1 LEYLYH
7 QTMAMTSSLS
17 THPVVASFSST
28 TEAVA
33 AIRAG
38 VPAGAVLVR
47 SLPVGELP
55 PTPTVALHTLPEHP
69 KKDRISETTLLDAA
83 ALLGEAVGYAQ
94 EHGGDIVQDLYP
106 LAASVGR
113 QLSTSS
119 GVTLA
124 FHTET
129 AFHPHKPRYLLLLC
143 LKGDPAAATTLC
155 SVDAILELLEPSVRI
170 QLADRR
176 YVCGVDESFGSGT
189 EWSTE
194 PMAILT
200 EPADHGGVPRGESFP
215 GDHGGVPR
223 GEFTFDADLM
233 SGIDSGADC
242 VIAAVSQAI
251 AAAQTSV
258 TLESGDLLIL
268 DNHRAVHGRSP
279 FSARFDGTDRWLQR
293 SFVVDSLVPS
303 NGQRQGRV
311 ITTTFA

>member
-1 LEYLYH
+1 
-7 QTMAMTSSLS
+7 MGMVMVSLVS
-17 THPVVASFSST
+17 THPEVRSFQSVT
-28 TEAVA
+28 DAVA
-33 AIRAG
+33 AIQAG
-38 VPAGAVLVR
+38 VESGAVLVR
-47 SLPVGELP
+47 GLPVGNLP
-55 PTPTVALHTLPEHP
+55 ATPTVALHTLPAHP
-69 KKDRISETTLLDAA
+69 KADRVSETTLLDAS

-155 SVDAILELLEPSVRI
+155 SIDAVLEHLEPSVRV
-170 QLADRR
+170 QLGDRR
-176 YVCGVDESFGSGT
+176 YICGVDESFGSGT
-189 EWSTE
+189 TWATE

-200 EPADHGGVPRGESFP
+200 NSES
-215 GDHGGVPR
+215 

-233 SGIDSGADC
+233 RGVDPEANL
-242 VIAAVSQAI
+242 VIAAVADAI

-258 TLESGDLLIL
+258 TLQAGDLLIL

-279 FSARFDGTDRWLQR
+279 FTARFDGTDRWLQR
-293 SFVVDSLVPS
+293 SFVVDSLEPS
-303 NGQRQGRV
+303 VGQREGRV

>member
-1 LEYLYH
+1 
-7 QTMAMTSSLS
+7 MTSPSYAVS
-17 THPVVASFSST
+17 PATDHPLVSSFSSVSV
-28 TEAVA
+28 AVD
-33 AIRAG
+33 AIKGG
-38 VPAGAVLVR
+38 VESGAVLVR
-47 SLPVGELP
+47 GLPVGDVP
-55 PTPTVALHTLPEHP
+55 PTPALALHTLATHP
-69 KKDRISETTLLDAA
+69 KTDRVSETVLLDAA

-106 LAASVGR
+106 LATSVGR

-129 AFHPHKPRYLLLLC
+129 AFHPHKPRYLLLFC

-155 SVDAILELLEPSVRI
+155 SVDAVLGRLEPSVRI

-176 YVCGVDESFGSGT
+176 FVCGVDESFGSGT
-189 EWSTE
+189 TWTTQ

-200 EPADHGGVPRGESFP
+200 D
-215 GDHGGVPR
+215 D

-233 SGIDSGADC
+233 RGVDHEADH
-242 VIAAVSQAI
+242 VITAVAQAI
-251 AAAQTSV
+251 GAAQTSI
-258 TLESGDLLIL
+258 TLEAGDLLIL

-279 FSARFDGTDRWLQR
+279 FTARFDGTDRWLQR
-293 SFVVDSLVPS
+293 SFVVDSLEPS
-303 NGQRQGRV
+303 AQQRDGRV